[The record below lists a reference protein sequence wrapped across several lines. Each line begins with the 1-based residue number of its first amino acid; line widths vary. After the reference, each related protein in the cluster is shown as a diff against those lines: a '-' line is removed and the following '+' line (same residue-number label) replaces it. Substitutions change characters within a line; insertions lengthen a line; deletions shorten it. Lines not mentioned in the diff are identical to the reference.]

1 MVEGG
6 ENTRVFCQQYS
17 AHGTARIRST
27 IQNLEQDIRD
37 IENSLIGQQDLGS
50 ERELRAKRTQL
61 GSLDH
66 R

>member
-1 MVEGG
+1 MGK
-6 ENTRVFCQQYS
+6 TQIRLFRQQYS
-17 AHGTARIRST
+17 VHGTTRIRST
-27 IQNLEQDIRD
+27 IQKLEQDVRD
-37 IENSLIGQQDLGS
+37 IENNLIGQQDSGS